1 MQLDHLRARL
11 GAEKLK
17 NGVQSSASISKL
29 ARQLFAAPD
38 LAPPRARRIRTPAL
52 FWGAPKGIDPQ
63 SQPPWGS
70 LWA

>member
-17 NGVQSSASISKL
+17 NGVPRPAEISKF

-38 LAPPRARRIRTPAL
+38 LAPPRARRIRTPL
-52 FWGAPKGIDPQ
+52 VPMGHPGGAHIRDGVLWK
-63 SQPPWGS
+63 PPW
-70 LWA
+70 A